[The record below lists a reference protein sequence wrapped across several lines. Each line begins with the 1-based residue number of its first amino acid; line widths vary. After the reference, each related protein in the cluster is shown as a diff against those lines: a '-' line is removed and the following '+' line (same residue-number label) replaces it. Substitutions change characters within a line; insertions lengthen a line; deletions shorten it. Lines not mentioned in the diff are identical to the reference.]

1 MTDHVAEVL
10 PGEQAQVQPK
20 KIWLTAFILCFF
32 ILLADGIDIAFLAY
46 SLTSLKAEFNLTTVQ
61 VGAIGS
67 WSLVGGVIGGLVG
80 GWACD
85 RFGRVKVIVFYMI
98 LASTLSC
105 TLGFVDSYH
114 QFIIIRS
121 IAAIGLGSLYIAC
134 NTLMSEYVPTK
145 YRTTILAA
153 LMTGFTLGSLCAT
166 LIAGWIIP
174 EYGWRM
180 LYWITIAPIFLAFLL
195 YFLVP
200 EPESWQRAREL
211 KRQEILNPHN
221 NVKKQNPYLVIL
233 KDKNHRWMFMLWILS
248 AGALQFGYAGLSNWL
263 PAYLESDLGIKF
275 KEMTTY
281 MVGTFLI
288 MIFAKIVAGVLA
300 DRFGRRALFAFG
312 TIGTALF
319 LPIVIYFNSPS
330 NILWLMLMFG
340 FLYGMPFAINATYMT
355 ESFPTSI
362 RGTAVSGAFNIGRIG
377 AVFAPLTI
385 GYFAHG
391 GSIGTGLLVMA
402 VAYFVCG
409 LIPALFIKD
418 RLYDPQKAE

>member
-1 MTDHVAEVL
+1 MTQKTSVTTDRNTEVV
-10 PGEQAQVQPK
+10 PD
-20 KIWLTAFILCFF
+20 KIWKTAFILCFF
-32 ILLADGIDIAFLAY
+32 ILLADGADLAFLAY

-61 VGAIGS
+61 AGALGS

-98 LASTLSC
+98 LASSLSC

-114 QFIIIRS
+114 QFLIIRS

-145 YRTTILAA
+145 YRTTVLAT

-166 LIAGWIIP
+166 LLAGWIIP
-174 EYGWRM
+174 DYGWRM
-180 LYWITIAPIFLAFLL
+180 LYWITIIPIFLAFLL

-200 EPESWQRAREL
+200 EPQSWLHAREL
-211 KRQEILNPHN
+211 KRQQMQHSKVKI
-221 NVKKQNPYLVIL
+221 KKQNPYAVIL
-233 KDKNHRWMFMLWILS
+233 KDKNHRRIFCLWIVS

-263 PAYLESDLGIKF
+263 PAYLESDLGISF
-275 KEMTTY
+275 KEMTGY

-288 MIFAKIVAGVLA
+288 MIFAKVIAGVLA
-300 DRFGRRALFAFG
+300 DKFGRRALFAFG
-312 TIGTALF
+312 TMGTALF
-319 LPIVIYFNSPS
+319 LPVVIYFNTPS
-330 NILWLMLMFG
+330 NILYLMLMFG

-362 RGTAVSGAFNIGRIG
+362 RGTAVGGAFNIGRMA

-385 GYFAHG
+385 GYFAQG
-391 GSIGTGLLVMA
+391 GSIGTGLLIMA
-402 VAYFVCG
+402 VAYFICG
-409 LIPALFIKD
+409 LVPALFIKD
-418 RLYDPQKAE
+418 RLYDPQKAD

>member
-1 MTDHVAEVL
+1 M
-10 PGEQAQVQPK
+10 
-20 KIWLTAFILCFF
+20 TAFILCFL
-32 ILLADGIDIAFLAY
+32 ILLADGVDLAFLAY
-46 SLTSLKAEFNLTTVQ
+46 SLTSIKAEFNLTTVQ
-61 VGAIGS
+61 AGALGS
-67 WSLVGGVIGGLVG
+67 WSLVGGVIGGLIG

-98 LASTLSC
+98 LASSLSC
-105 TLGFVDSYH
+105 TLGFVESYH
-114 QFIIIRS
+114 QFLIIRS

-145 YRTTILAA
+145 YRTTVLAA
-153 LMTGFTLGSLCAT
+153 LMTGFTLGSLGAT
-166 LIAGWIIP
+166 LLAGWIIP

-180 LYWITIAPIFLAFLL
+180 LYWITICPIVLAFLL

-200 EPESWQRAREL
+200 EPDSWLRSREL
-211 KRQEILNPHN
+211 KRQEAASKVK
-221 NVKKQNPYLVIL
+221 VKKQNPYKVIL
-233 KDKNHRWMFMLWILS
+233 KDKNHRWMFLLWILS

-263 PAYLESDLGIKF
+263 PAYLESDLGISF
-275 KEMTTY
+275 KAMTGY
-281 MVGTFLI
+281 MVGTFMI
-288 MIFAKIVAGVLA
+288 MIFAKIVAGILA

-312 TIGTALF
+312 TMCTALF
-319 LPIVIYFNSPS
+319 LPIVIYFNTPT
-330 NILWLMLMFG
+330 NILYLMLMFG

-362 RGTAVSGAFNIGRIG
+362 RGTAVGGAFNIGRIG

-402 VAYFVCG
+402 GAYFICG
-409 LIPALFIKD
+409 LIPALFIRD
-418 RLYDPQKAE
+418 RLYDPQKAD

>member
-1 MTDHVAEVL
+1 MTQKASVMVAEQV
-10 PGEQAQVQPK
+10 QAQPE
-20 KIWLTAFILCFF
+20 KIWKTAFILCFF
-32 ILLADGIDIAFLAY
+32 ILLADGIDLAFLAY
-46 SLTSLKAEFNLTTVQ
+46 SLTSIKAEFNLTTVQ
-61 VGAIGS
+61 AGALGS
-67 WSLVGGVIGGLVG
+67 WSLVGGVIGGLIG

-98 LASTLSC
+98 LASSLSC
-105 TLGFVDSYH
+105 TLGFVDSYY
-114 QFIIIRS
+114 QFLIVRS

-145 YRTTILAA
+145 YRTTVLAA

-166 LIAGWIIP
+166 LLAGWIIP

-180 LYWITIAPIFLAFLL
+180 LYWITIFPIFLAFLM

-200 EPESWQRAREL
+200 EPESWLRSREH
-211 KRQEILNPHN
+211 KRQEALHSKVKI
-221 NVKKQNPYLVIL
+221 KKQNPYLVIL
-233 KDKNHRWMFMLWILS
+233 KDKKHRWMFMLWILS

-263 PAYLESDLGIKF
+263 PAYLESDLGISF
-275 KEMTTY
+275 KEMTGY

-288 MIFAKIVAGVLA
+288 MIFAKVVAGILA

-312 TIGTALF
+312 TMGTALF
-319 LPIVIYFNSPS
+319 LPVIIYFNTPT
-330 NILWLMLMFG
+330 NILYLMLMFG

-362 RGTAVSGAFNIGRIG
+362 RGTAVGGAFNIGRIG

-385 GYFAHG
+385 GYFAQG
-391 GSIGTGLLVMA
+391 GSIGTGLLIMA
-402 VAYFVCG
+402 AAYFICG

-418 RLYDPQKAE
+418 RLYDPQKAN

>member
-1 MTDHVAEVL
+1 MTENTIENEITDAS
-10 PGEQAQVQPK
+10 PDAPNK
-20 KIWLTAFILCFF
+20 KVWVTAFILCFL
-32 ILLADGIDIAFLAY
+32 ILLADGIDLAFLAY
-46 SLTSLKAEFNLTTVQ
+46 SLTSIKAEFNLTTVQ
-61 VGAIGS
+61 AGALGS
-67 WSLVGGVIGGLVG
+67 WSLVGGVIGGLIG

-85 RFGRVKVIVFYMI
+85 KYGRVKVIVFYVV

-105 TLGFVDSYH
+105 ALGFVESYY
-114 QFIIIRS
+114 QFLIIRT

-145 YRTTILAA
+145 HRTTILAA

-166 LIAGWIIP
+166 LLAGWIIP
-174 EYGWRM
+174 EYGWRV
-180 LYWITIAPIFLAFLL
+180 LYWITICPIVLAFFM
-195 YFLVP
+195 YFMVP
-200 EPESWQRAREL
+200 ESESWKKTREMRL
-211 KRQEILNPHN
+211 QANTQTVK
-221 NVKKQNPYLVIL
+221 VKKENPYITIL
-233 KDKNHRWMFMLWILS
+233 KDKKHRRMFILWIFS

-263 PAYLESDLGIKF
+263 PAYLESDLGIDF
-275 KEMTTY
+275 KAMTSY

-288 MIFAKIVAGVLA
+288 MIFAKIIAGILA

-312 TIGTALF
+312 TMGTALF
-319 LPIVIYFNSPS
+319 LPLIIYFNTPS
-330 NILWLMLMFG
+330 NILWMMLCFG

-362 RGTAVSGAFNIGRIG
+362 RGTAVGGAFNIGRIG

-385 GYFAHG
+385 GYFAQG
-391 GSIGTGLLVMA
+391 GSIGTGLLIMA
-402 VAYFVCG
+402 VAYFICG

>member
-1 MTDHVAEVL
+1 MTQKASVMVAEQV
-10 PGEQAQVQPK
+10 QAQPE
-20 KIWLTAFILCFF
+20 KIWKTAFILCFF
-32 ILLADGIDIAFLAY
+32 ILLADGIDLAFLAY
-46 SLTSLKAEFNLTTVQ
+46 SLTSIKAEFNLTTVQ
-61 VGAIGS
+61 AGALGS
-67 WSLVGGVIGGLVG
+67 WSLVGGVIGGLIG

-98 LASTLSC
+98 LASSLSC
-105 TLGFVDSYH
+105 TLGFVDSYY
-114 QFIIIRS
+114 QFLIVRS

-145 YRTTILAA
+145 YRTTVLAA

-166 LIAGWIIP
+166 LLAGWIIP

-180 LYWITIAPIFLAFLL
+180 LYWITIFPIFLAFLM

-200 EPESWQRAREL
+200 EPESWLRSREL
-211 KRQEILNPHN
+211 KRQEALHSQVKI
-221 NVKKQNPYLVIL
+221 KKQNPYLVIL
-233 KDKNHRWMFMLWILS
+233 KDKKHRWMFMLWILS

-263 PAYLESDLGIKF
+263 PAYLESDLGISF
-275 KEMTTY
+275 KEMTGY

-288 MIFAKIVAGVLA
+288 MIFAKVVAGILA
-300 DRFGRRALFAFG
+300 DRFGRRALFAFDTMG
-312 TIGTALF
+312 AALF
-319 LPIVIYFNSPS
+319 LPVIIYFNTPT
-330 NILWLMLMFG
+330 NILYLMLMFD

-362 RGTAVSGAFNIGRIG
+362 RGTAVGGAFNIGRIG

-385 GYFAHG
+385 GYFAQG
-391 GSIGTGLLVMA
+391 GSIGTGLLIMA
-402 VAYFVCG
+402 AAYFICD

-418 RLYDPQKAE
+418 RLYDPQKAN